1 MFRWYYIIMLRR
13 IVAFVTI
20 CSVVGVLAVMQ
31 SSTPSSSNPLA
42 ILLVFLLLYGLALG
56 VLIFLLY
63 GAKCIISRFYHT
75 NEDKMEDRQAWFAR
89 SFRYGSVLALAPI
102 IMLAVQSIGGLS
114 VYEVVLIIVFEAV
127 VLFYLYRQR

>member
-1 MFRWYYIIMLRR
+1 MLRR

-56 VLIFLLY
+56 VLTFLLY

-89 SFRYGSVLALAPI
+89 SFRYGSVLALAHI

-114 VYEVVLIIVFEAV
+114 VYEVILIVVFEAV